1 MPASTTETIS
11 VIMPAF
17 NEARHIGMCLQ
28 RVLAQSCVT
37 EIVVIDDASTD
48 GTAEI
53 VSELMAAN
61 PRIRLERHG
70 RNCGKGAALRTGF
83 AKAQGEIFIV
93 QDADLEYDPEDYS
106 AALRPLL
113 QNRADVVL
121 GSRFLGGPHRVLYF
135 WHYVGNTVITLLS
148 NCFTDLNLSDIET
161 GMKLMRRGIA
171 QRIRIEE
178 DRFGVEPEFVA
189 KIAALRARVYE
200 VPVSYDGRTYAEGK
214 KIGWRDGVR
223 ALWCI
228 IKFGVLTRWRRRCGL
243 EPG

>member
-1 MPASTTETIS
+1 MSASTTETIS

-37 EIVVIDDASTD
+37 EVVVIDDASTD

-61 PRIRLERHG
+61 PRIRLERHS

-113 QNRADVVL
+113 QDRADVVL

-161 GMKLMRRGIA
+161 GMKLMRRSIA

-228 IKFGVLTRWRRRCGL
+228 IKFGVLTRWRRRCGH